1 MTVITVGGPPGS
13 GTSTVCGILKERTG
27 FKYVYAGKIFRKMAK
42 DEGKSLEEF
51 QRICEKDPSIDIE
64 LDRKMLDKA
73 KSGEDLILEGRMI
86 GPLCKK
92 ESIPSFKV
100 YIFADTG
107 IRARR
112 LVERDGGSME
122 AVIEKMKERERSEA
136 KRYMTYY
143 GMDPGDLSLYD
154 LAIDSSH
161 LSPEEEVSL
170 ILEHL
175 DGFS

>member
-13 GTSTVCGILKERTG
+13 GTSTVCGILRERTG
-27 FKYVYAGKIFRKMAK
+27 FKYVYAGKIFREMAQK
-42 DEGKSLEEF
+42 EGMSLEEF
-51 QRICEKDPSIDIE
+51 QRMCEKDPSIDME

-73 KSGEDLILEGRMI
+73 RSCEDLILEGRMI

-92 ESIPSFKV
+92 KSIPSFKV

-107 IRARR
+107 VRARR
-112 LVERDGGSME
+112 LVERDGGNIE
-122 AVIEKMKERERSEA
+122 AVIGKMKEREKSEA

-143 GMDPGDLSLYD
+143 GIDPVDPTLYD

-175 DGFS
+175 DVFS